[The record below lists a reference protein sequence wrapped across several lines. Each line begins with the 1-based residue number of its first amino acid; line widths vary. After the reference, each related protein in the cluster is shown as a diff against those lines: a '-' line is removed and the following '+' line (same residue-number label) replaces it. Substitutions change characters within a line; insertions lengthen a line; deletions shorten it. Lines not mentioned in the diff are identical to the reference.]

1 MGDQVN
7 SLRKENEELTKQ
19 ISEVQKE
26 LHLIKKISESKGQH
40 GSSTGARSKE
50 QFGDLTDQYGR
61 PSLVIAQPNT
71 SPNADDVQFLSD
83 GYD

>member
-19 ISEVQKE
+19 ILEVQKE
-26 LHLIKKISESKGQH
+26 LNSIKKISVSKGQH
-40 GSSTGARSKE
+40 GGSTGARSKE

-61 PSLVIAQPNT
+61 PSLAIAQSST
-71 SPNADDVQFLSD
+71 SPK
-83 GYD
+83 